1 MGSLW
6 RRTYSKGMDR
16 QSTDL
21 PGEVNWTEVAE
32 TTLIEQGQQGNRDA
46 IAELVRRHYKVST
59 YVARSILRDNQEA
72 EDAVQSAYCKAI
84 QHLGRFRR
92 EARFGT
98 WITRIVMNQCIARL
112 RSLRMSRSGLE
123 KLVRTSEFTSFISRE
138 LTPEEIAEDRE
149 AALLLHRAV
158 VNLPLPLRQACQ
170 LGLQGLSARDVAARL
185 RINESTAKVRQ
196 FRARAALRSQ
206 LQAFRPHG

>member
-1 MGSLW
+1 MA
-6 RRTYSKGMDR
+6 
-16 QSTDL
+16 
-21 PGEVNWTEVAE
+21 GEPVNTSGEHNWTELEEAK
-32 TTLIEQGQQGNRDA
+32 LIEHGQQGNREA
-46 IAELVRRHYKVST
+46 VAELVRRHYKVST
-59 YVARSILRDNQEA
+59 YIARSILRDSYDA

-92 EARFGT
+92 EARFST

-112 RSLRMSRSGLE
+112 RSLRSSRSGLE
-123 KLVRTSEFTSFISRE
+123 KLVRTSEFTSFIVRE

-149 AALLLHRAV
+149 AAVLLRRAV
-158 VNLPLPLRQACQ
+158 VTLPLPLRQACQ

-185 RINESTAKVRQ
+185 CINESTAKVRQ

-206 LQAFRPHG
+206 LKAVRARP

>member
-1 MGSLW
+1 M
-6 RRTYSKGMDR
+6 
-16 QSTDL
+16 
-21 PGEVNWTEVAE
+21 
-32 TTLIEQGQQGNRDA
+32 IEHGQQGNQEA
-46 IAELVRRHYKVST
+46 VAELVRRHYKVST
-59 YVARSILRDNQEA
+59 YIARSILRDSYDA

-92 EARFGT
+92 EARFST

-112 RSLRMSRSGLE
+112 RSLRSSRSGLE
-123 KLVRTSEFTSFISRE
+123 KLVRTSEFTSFIVRE

-149 AALLLHRAV
+149 AAVLLRRAV
-158 VNLPLPLRQACQ
+158 VTLPLPLRQACQ

-185 RINESTAKVRQ
+185 CINESTAKVRQ

-206 LQAFRPHG
+206 LKAVRARP

>member
-1 MGSLW
+1 MA
-6 RRTYSKGMDR
+6 
-16 QSTDL
+16 
-21 PGEVNWTEVAE
+21 GEPVNTSGEHNWTEWEEAK
-32 TTLIEQGQQGNRDA
+32 LIEHGQQGNQEA
-46 IAELVRRHYKVST
+46 VAELVRRHYKVST
-59 YVARSILRDNQEA
+59 YIARSILRDSYDA

-92 EARFGT
+92 EARFST

-112 RSLRMSRSGLE
+112 RSLRSSRSGLE
-123 KLVRTSEFTSFISRE
+123 KLVRTSEFTSFIVRE

-149 AALLLHRAV
+149 AAVLLRRAV
-158 VNLPLPLRQACQ
+158 VTLPLPLRQACQ

-185 RINESTAKVRQ
+185 CINESTAKVRQ

-206 LQAFRPHG
+206 LKAVRARP